1 MKRSSVLLLV
11 CFLVA
16 LLTCCKRKMPVE
28 DVIAQADSSVVEVRG
43 FQANN
48 RTMLGAGFIIDSK
61 GLIVTNYHVI
71 RDAARIEVT
80 LSNGKAY
87 PVLGVVDYN
96 YNDVGYPD
104 FAILK
109 IEADTDLA
117 ALSLGN
123 EKELKPG
130 ETVVTIGNPI
140 AYAHTPSVG
149 NFAQHRQLD
158 SVAYLQITA
167 PISHGNSGG
176 PLLNLFGEV
185 IGINTLGDERGQ
197 NLNFAL
203 SVQYIK
209 DALDKQG
216 HSVRY
221 TVSDVLAMQKK
232 RDLDQFEKQFTTY
245 EHPQKL
251 FSMLYPRGW
260 QIYQSDRWRY
270 GIDPDTSYVQT
281 SIFAP
286 TGAYNPETGYLA
298 GGIRVMFYRPPSGR
312 VWKGILNRWPVAFK
326 RKTLDANNGF
336 AFTDSSVITLDQIPT
351 QLYTAIG
358 RNENI
363 SEIELDRFIV
373 SAQPNYLLSVELAC
387 PNSQSQ
393 AYDMYY
399 RAILQ
404 SFRFGLERGTLP

>member
-1 MKRSSVLLLV
+1 MKLSSILV
-11 CFLVA
+11 VVSFLVA
-16 LLTCCKRKMPVE
+16 LVACGPRKMDVE
-28 DVIAQADSSVVEVRG
+28 DVIAHADTAVVEVRG

-48 RTMLGAGFIIDSK
+48 RSMLGAGFIINAK

-71 RDAARIEVT
+71 RDAERIEVT
-80 LSNGKAY
+80 LSNGQTY
-87 PVLGVVDYN
+87 PVLGIVDYN
-96 YNDVGYPD
+96 YNDAGYPD

-109 IEADTDLA
+109 IDASTDLPG
-117 ALSLGN
+117 LPLGDD
-123 EKELKPG
+123 KKLKPG

-176 PLLNLFGEV
+176 PLLNLYGEV
-185 IGINTLGDERGQ
+185 VGINTLGDERGQ

-209 DALDKQG
+209 EALDKQG
-216 HSVRY
+216 SSVRY
-221 TVSDVLAMQKK
+221 TVSDVLALQKK
-232 RDLDQFEKQFTTY
+232 RDAEQFEKLFTTY

-260 QIYQSDRWRY
+260 KTFQNDRWRY
-270 GIDPDTSYVQT
+270 GVDPDTSYVQT
-281 SIFAP
+281 CVFAP
-286 TGAYNPETGYLA
+286 DGAYNAETGYLA
-298 GGIRVMFYRPPSGR
+298 GGIRVIFYRPSSGR
-312 VWKGILNRWPVAFK
+312 VWNGILNRWPVAFK
-326 RKTLDANNGF
+326 RRTLDANNGF
-336 AFTDSSVITLDQIPT
+336 AFTDSSVINLDQIPT
-351 QLYTAIG
+351 RLYTAIG

-363 SEIELDRFIV
+363 SEIELDRFLV
-373 SAQPNYLLSVELAC
+373 SAQPNYLLSIELAC

-393 AYDMYY
+393 IYDTYY

-404 SFRFGLERGTLP
+404 SFRFGLDRGTLP

>member
-1 MKRSSVLLLV
+1 
-11 CFLVA
+11 
-16 LLTCCKRKMPVE
+16 MPVE
-28 DVIAQADSSVVEVRG
+28 DVIAQADTSVVEVRG

-48 RTMLGAGFIIDSK
+48 RSMLGAGFIIDLK

-71 RDAARIEVT
+71 RDAERIEVT
-80 LSNGKAY
+80 LANGQTY
-87 PVLGVVDYN
+87 PVLGIVDYN

-109 IEADTDLA
+109 IDVSTDLP
-117 ALSLGN
+117 ALPLGN
-123 EKELKPG
+123 DKALKPG

-158 SVAYLQITA
+158 SVSYLQISA

-176 PLLNLFGEV
+176 PLLNLYGQV
-185 IGINTLGDERGQ
+185 IGMNTMIDERGQ

-209 DALDKQG
+209 DALDKNG
-216 HSVRY
+216 HSVRF
-221 TVSDVLAMQKK
+221 TVGEVLALQKK
-232 RDLDQFEKQFTTY
+232 RDEKQFEKLFTSY
-245 EHPQKL
+245 VHPEKL

-260 QIYQSDRWRY
+260 QTYQSDGWRY
-270 GIDPDTSYVQT
+270 GTDPDTSYVQT

-286 TGAYNPETGYLA
+286 EGAYNPETGYLA
-298 GGIRVMFYRPPSGR
+298 GGIRVTFYRPPSGR
-312 VWKGILNRWPVAFK
+312 IWTGILTRWPAIF
-326 RKTLDANNGF
+326 RRRTLEANNGF
-336 AFTDSSVITLDQIPT
+336 AFTDSAVINVDQIPT
-351 QLYTAIG
+351 RLYTAIG
-358 RNENI
+358 RNENV

-393 AYDMYY
+393 AYDTYY

-404 SFRFGLERGTLP
+404 SFQFGLEGGSLP

>member
-1 MKRSSVLLLV
+1 MKLSAVLLVLCLSV
-11 CFLVA
+11 ELVA
-16 LLTCCKRKMPVE
+16 CWKRKMPVE
-28 DVIAQADSSVVEVRG
+28 DVIAQADSSVVEVKG
-43 FQANN
+43 YQANN
-48 RTMLGAGFIIDSK
+48 RTMLGTGFVIDSK

-71 RDAARIEVT
+71 RDAERIEVT
-80 LSNGKAY
+80 LSNGRTY

-96 YNDVGYPD
+96 YSDPGYPD

-109 IEADTDLA
+109 IDAETDLA
-117 ALSLGN
+117 ALPLGN
-123 EKELKPG
+123 DDELKSG

-149 NFAQHRQLD
+149 NFAQRRQLD

-176 PLLNLFGEV
+176 PLLNLYGEV
-185 IGINTLGDERGQ
+185 VGINTLGDERGQ

-209 DALDKQG
+209 DALNKQG
-216 HSVRY
+216 HAVRY
-221 TVSDVLAMQKK
+221 TVNDVLAMQKK
-232 RDLDQFEKQFTTY
+232 RDTEQFEKLFTTY

-260 QIYQSDRWRY
+260 QTYQGSHWRY
-270 GIDPDTSYVQT
+270 GVDPDTSYVYT
-281 SIFAP
+281 CVFAP
-286 TGAYNPETGYLA
+286 EGAYNSETGYLA
-298 GGIRVMFYRPPSGR
+298 GGIRVIFYQPPSGR
-312 VWKGILNRWPVAFK
+312 VWSGILNRWPAAFK
-326 RKTLDANNGF
+326 RRTLEANNGF

-351 QLYTAIG
+351 RLYTAIG

-373 SAQPNYLLSVELAC
+373 SGHPNYLLSVELAC

-393 AYDMYY
+393 VYDTYY

-404 SFRFGLERGTLP
+404 SFRFGLERGSAP